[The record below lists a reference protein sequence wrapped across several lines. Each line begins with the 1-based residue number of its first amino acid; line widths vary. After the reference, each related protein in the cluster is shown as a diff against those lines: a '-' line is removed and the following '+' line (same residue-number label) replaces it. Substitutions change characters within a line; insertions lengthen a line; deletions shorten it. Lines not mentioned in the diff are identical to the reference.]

1 MDYLGGYVLKMGD
14 LFWWIASIIVI
25 SIILMFSVIGLVTTV
40 GWVVELLL
48 G

>member
-1 MDYLGGYVLKMGD
+1 MGD
-14 LFWWIASIIVI
+14 LFWWIASLIVI

-40 GWVVELLL
+40 GWVVEYLL

>member
-1 MDYLGGYVLKMGD
+1 MGD
-14 LFWWIASIIVI
+14 LFWWIASLIVI

-40 GWVVELLL
+40 GWVVKYLL